1 MLCILFTSIA
11 PLYFHLNCCFY
22 IKTYRLVALDL
33 KFVNYI
39 ENMMN
44 THATTVQYLE
54 IMKIAL
60 YKKLLF
66 RKLQLSSFIIT
77 LLKFLH

>member
-1 MLCILFTSIA
+1 MFI
-11 PLYFHLNCCFY
+11 PLRYYCDGKLGCSSGG
-22 IKTYRLVALDL
+22 K
-33 KFVNYI
+33 
-39 ENMMN
+39 MN